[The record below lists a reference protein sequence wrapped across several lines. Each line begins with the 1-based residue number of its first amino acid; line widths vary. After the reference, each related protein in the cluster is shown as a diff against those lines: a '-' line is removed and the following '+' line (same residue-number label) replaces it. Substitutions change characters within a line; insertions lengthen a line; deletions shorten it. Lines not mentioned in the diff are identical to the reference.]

1 MGVLRGCVTFAV
13 RTAAAAAAV
22 HSLKLAA
29 AHLPRVDAIGGSSAG
44 VYINNKVR
52 VASLFRG
59 VEEKRPELFD
69 SKVKNMFLDV
79 AKEWC
84 VIVLFLEW
92 CQQHTHAAN
101 AAATHAYQ
109 RQMMAHLTW
118 TPLDCKP
125 ACAIGVC
132 RLRCLTMAT

>member
-1 MGVLRGCVTFAV
+1 VSLRANV
-13 RTAAAAAAV
+13 RTSTV

-59 VEEKRPELFD
+59 VAEKAPELFD

-84 VIVLFLEW
+84 
-92 CQQHTHAAN
+92 AA
-101 AAATHAYQ
+101 
-109 RQMMAHLTW
+109 LT
-118 TPLDCKP
+118 PGL
-125 ACAIGVC
+125 VC
-132 RLRCLTMAT
+132 

>member
-1 MGVLRGCVTFAV
+1 MTLSTTTMASVSPSLFRVFSCNRSCFYQLCALVDWRFLRAQMAV
-13 RTAAAAAAV
+13 FPSAV

-59 VEEKRPELFD
+59 VAEKSPELFD

-79 AKEWC
+79 AKEW
-84 VIVLFLEW
+84 
-92 CQQHTHAAN
+92 
-101 AAATHAYQ
+101 
-109 RQMMAHLTW
+109 
-118 TPLDCKP
+118 
-125 ACAIGVC
+125 
-132 RLRCLTMAT
+132 

>member
-1 MGVLRGCVTFAV
+1 MRVS
-13 RTAAAAAAV
+13 AV
-22 HSLKLAA
+22 HTLKLAA

-59 VEEKRPELFD
+59 VAEKSPELFD

-84 VIVLFLEW
+84 VS
-92 CQQHTHAAN
+92 
-101 AAATHAYQ
+101 AY
-109 RQMMAHLTW
+109 HLSGGGAVAVMLMHMDLLL
-118 TPLDCKP
+118 P
-125 ACAIGVC
+125 GVFPSKF
-132 RLRCLTMAT
+132 